1 MRLVIV
7 FLAALWLSPQMAFSS
22 GAAKKAPSKV
32 SAKKSAKKSSKTK
45 KPSSRK
51 KTVSRKKGKT
61 AASLG
66 IGVVPRAFQ
75 LHKKNSAGAIWRHPK
90 YKRSVITLQLDQL
103 KKARTKPAP
112 VESLRL
118 GFYLKPKSLGGDN
131 IKSVSFKQGKTKKG
145 QYAYEIS
152 NLTLGKKEKFRLY
165 QLVTWRGKK
174 RHTWNYLAHSSTPKA
189 EQKATWTRLFTKAVN
204 R

>member
-1 MRLVIV
+1 MRFFIV
-7 FLAALWLSPQMAFSS
+7 FLVVLFLPPQTAFSS
-22 GAAKKAPSKV
+22 DSSKKTPSKV
-32 SAKKSAKKSSKTK
+32 SAKKSAKRAAKTK
-45 KPSSRK
+45 KRPSKNKR
-51 KTVSRKKGKT
+51 VSRNNGKT
-61 AASLG
+61 PASLG

-75 LHKKNSAGAIWRHPK
+75 LHKKNNAGAIWRHPK
-90 YKRSVITLQLDQL
+90 YKRSVITLQLDRL

-112 VESLRL
+112 LESLRL
-118 GFYLKPKSLGGDN
+118 GFFLKPKSLGGEN

-145 QYAYEIS
+145 QYAYEIT

-189 EQKATWTRLFTKAVN
+189 EQKATWNRLFAKAVN